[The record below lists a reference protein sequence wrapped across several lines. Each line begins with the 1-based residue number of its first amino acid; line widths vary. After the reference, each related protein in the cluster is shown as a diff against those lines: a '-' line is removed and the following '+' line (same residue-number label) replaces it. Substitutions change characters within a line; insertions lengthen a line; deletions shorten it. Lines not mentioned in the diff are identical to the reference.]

1 MQRTQNYNLCQWAA
15 EDRILRSDFNDD
27 NAKIDAGVAA
37 AGAKFAGGTYVGTGT
52 YSEENPVRLQFSFEP
67 KLILLTNCG
76 GADRYS
82 DGFAVLIQGQTTAF
96 LLLANGSDM
105 NSTMFWKL
113 YVTWN
118 GTEVSWYNANNE
130 STSMNHNGYTYNY
143 IAIG

>member
-1 MQRTQNYNLCQWAA
+1 MNYTKNYQLNQWDASDYVRR
-15 EDRILRSDFNDD
+15 EDFNED
-27 NAKIDAGVAA
+27 NRKIEKAIAN

-82 DGFAVLIQGQTTAF
+82 DGFAVLIQGQTKAF

-118 GTEVSWYNANNE
+118 GTEVSWYNPNNE
-130 STSMNHNGYTYNY
+130 NTSMNHNGYTYNY